1 VKNRSLKKLNNYEN
15 LLQLQWSG
23 TQNAFFI
30 IVMDLEKIKSILSLL
45 EQYELTLREKQFVE
59 AVEKYFNRN
68 GKITDQQESV
78 LEGIYKEKIWIRKAF
93 FSQNNLLIKG
103 SSSKAA

>member
-1 VKNRSLKKLNNYEN
+1 
-15 LLQLQWSG
+15 
-23 TQNAFFI
+23 
-30 IVMDLEKIKSILSLL
+30 MDLEKIKSILSLL
-45 EQYELTLREKQFVE
+45 EQNELTLREKQFVE

-78 LEGIYKEKIWIRKAF
+78 LEGIYKEKIWIRKVF
-93 FSQNNLLIKG
+93 FSQNNLLLKS